1 MSQPT
6 TVLNPSETDILV
18 GTTAMMAA
26 VGANPTRRGLVIAN
40 NAPLTGTPPAGPSIN
55 VTFGPG
61 PIGQPNTPSATR
73 GIPIAA
79 GTSFSLLPWSSANIG
94 MGAQLNMIA
103 SAAATP
109 VSVLEF

>member
-6 TVLNPSETDILV
+6 TVLNPSQMNVSV

-40 NAPLTGTPPAGPSIN
+40 NGAVTDVVN

-61 PIGQPNTPSATR
+61 TISAPNTPSATS
-73 GIPIAA
+73 GVPIAGGA
-79 GTSFSLLPWSSANIG
+79 TFSLLPWSAANVG
-94 MGAQLNMIA
+94 MGAQLNMI
-103 SAAATP
+103 SSTAATP
-109 VSVLEF
+109 VTVLEF